1 MFEDSLLEST
11 GRAQSHRGRATAASF
26 AVQSVLLATLALMP
40 LLCTKTLPGRMWVPN
55 AVILPPPPALG
66 GSTQSHIV
74 PRAVSEIAGG
84 RLLLPKHIPQ
94 SIVQIVDEQ
103 APSAASVVGMP
114 YGVSEGIPN
123 GILHAI
129 PIPEAAEP
137 PATPRLSSPPRL
149 RVSQGVVEGL
159 LIRQIKPAY
168 PHLAM
173 QTHTQGEVV
182 LHAIIGRDGVVS
194 SLELVRGHPLLAP
207 AAIEAVRE
215 WRYRPY
221 TLNGEPVEVETL
233 ITVRFVLT
241 N

>member
-1 MFEDSLLEST
+1 
-11 GRAQSHRGRATAASF
+11 
-26 AVQSVLLATLALMP
+26 
-40 LLCTKTLPGRMWVPN
+40 
-55 AVILPPPPALG
+55 
-66 GSTQSHIV
+66 
-74 PRAVSEIAGG
+74 
-84 RLLLPKHIPQ
+84 
-94 SIVQIVDEQ
+94 
-103 APSAASVVGMP
+103 
-114 YGVSEGIPN
+114 
-123 GILHAI
+123 
-129 PIPEAAEP
+129 
-137 PATPRLSSPPRL
+137 
-149 RVSQGVVEGL
+149 
-159 LIRQIKPAY
+159 
-168 PHLAM
+168 M